1 MDPPAAALR
10 HDFSTT
16 DPGLA
21 RTRLSEAYGG
31 LTVSV
36 RPGGQEFSCARR
48 GVSGPGFDV
57 SSIDCRAGA
66 DGEFGGSADHV
77 LVAHVVAGHLDLD
90 SGGLRARLTP
100 ERPAVVPS
108 PCRVGVRDLRVVA
121 VRLERDRIERV
132 AARLW
137 DGAPSR
143 VVFTALQPSSP
154 ELAGYWGA
162 VLRHV
167 REDVLADDALIGDP
181 LVVADVAQRLAAAV
195 LTVFPNTA
203 RDRDH
208 AEPQWTGTA
217 VLRRAME
224 FMDEHAHEPVTIDDV
239 AAAARVGPRAL
250 QQAFR
255 RHRGTTPLEY
265 LREVRMQ
272 RAHRDLSDADPTRGD
287 TVAAAAARW
296 GFPHAGRFSVQYR
309 ERYGRSPRNTLR
321 S

>member
-1 MDPPAAALR
+1 MWED
-10 HDFSTT
+10 
-16 DPGLA
+16 
-21 RTRLSEAYGG
+21 
-31 LTVSV
+31 
-36 RPGGQEFSCARR
+36 
-48 GVSGPGFDV
+48 
-57 SSIDCRAGA
+57 
-66 DGEFGGSADHV
+66 
-77 LVAHVVAGHLDLD
+77 
-90 SGGLRARLTP
+90 
-100 ERPAVVPS
+100 
-108 PCRVGVRDLRVVA
+108 
-121 VRLERDRIERV
+121 
-132 AARLW
+132 
-137 DGAPSR
+137 APSR
-143 VVFTALQPSSP
+143 VVFTAPQPSSP
-154 ELAGYWGA
+154 ELAGYWDA

-167 REDVLADDALIGDP
+167 HDDVLADDALIGDP

-208 AEPQWTGTA
+208 AEPHWTGPA

-224 FMDEHAHEPVTIDDV
+224 FMDEHAHEPISIDDV

-265 LREVRMQ
+265 LREVRME
-272 RAHRDLSDADPTRGD
+272 RAHRDLTDADPTRGD

-309 ERYGRSPRNTLR
+309 ERYGRSPRTTLR